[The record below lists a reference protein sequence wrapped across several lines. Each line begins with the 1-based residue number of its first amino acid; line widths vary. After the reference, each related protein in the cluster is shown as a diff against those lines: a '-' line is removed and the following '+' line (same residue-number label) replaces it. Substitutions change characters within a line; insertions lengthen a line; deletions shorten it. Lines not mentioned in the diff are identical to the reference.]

1 MSSSPCAVLVALRA
15 SSKGRLSYRSPLD
28 SDMAPGAKLVSAT
41 LSLALALCNSFHE
54 IPSFSLQEFLNQLT
68 SSPPMSPEAIKIIE
82 ERTKRLSLTNHTP
95 SPTAHTTHRTP
106 TPSSSRQTSR
116 GYSLNFEEVDYDIDD
131 SPNVTATTGTSLGIS
146 RVAVQGDSPS
156 AMPTEHSLLEDMQQ
170 EFDEEVMSIDDRLL
184 EEMNEN
190 IRYSITSLATHAT
203 CGPKLESSTQ

>member
-1 MSSSPCAVLVALRA
+1 
-15 SSKGRLSYRSPLD
+15 
-28 SDMAPGAKLVSAT
+28 
-41 LSLALALCNSFHE
+41 
-54 IPSFSLQEFLNQLT
+54 
-68 SSPPMSPEAIKIIE
+68 MSPEAIKIIE

-170 EFDEEVMSIDDRLL
+170 EFDEEVKSIDDYLL

-190 IRYSITSLATHAT
+190 IRYHRAVRRCFRRGGRNKSRGKAP
-203 CGPKLESSTQ
+203 G